1 MPSKVTIYR
10 LSEYVQCVV
19 CCRLKSRRVTV
30 YISNKVVLWYLFY
43 TNAVTSSTFRQ
54 AANNLLKNTLLNKN
68 IKRVDSQGVCFSRV
82 GRLLL
87 YKYTCEI
94 NQTVVYPGEV
104 SLLGTSLLVPKWLSA
119 LHFTYS
125 MLYIM
130 ASLMCLFVSRGG
142 IIFIYLFSS
151 LFFSIKYMFYNMWIN

>member
-1 MPSKVTIYR
+1 MPSKLTIYR
-10 LSEYVQCVV
+10 LSECVQCVV
-19 CCRLKSRRVTV
+19 CCRWKSRRVTV

-43 TNAVTSSTFRQ
+43 TNAVTSSTFQQ

-68 IKRVDSQGVCFSRV
+68 IKRVDSQGACLSRV
-82 GRLLL
+82 SRLLLYQQL

-94 NQTVVYPGEV
+94 NETVVYPGEV
-104 SLLGTSLLVPKWLSA
+104 SLLGTSPLVPKWFSA

-125 MLYIM
+125 MLYIT

-142 IIFIYLFSS
+142 IIFIYLISS
-151 LFFSIKYMFYNMWIN
+151 LLF